1 MSGQAGIWNLDGRMP
16 DREFFEK
23 LSGAMARHAP
33 EGACSYFD
41 DVVGMLYRP
50 VHTTRESRLER
61 QPYVHPHGFVITWD
75 GRLDNREDLIAQL
88 HHDLPFPQTDVA
100 IVAAAFAR
108 WKSECFRALLGDWA
122 VSIWEPT
129 TRTLTLAEDYMGVR
143 HLYYNLTRRRIVWCT
158 DLAPI
163 ILLSGGSFAL
173 NDEYL
178 AGYLAMYPPAQ
189 LTPYREVLA
198 VPPGSF
204 VTIQCERTAS
214 RCFWSPGHKKQ
225 IRYKAD
231 TDYEEHFRQV
241 FRKSVCR
248 RLRADSPILGELSG
262 GLDSSSI
269 ICMADDVLAKH
280 EVEPIRLDTVSFYD
294 PKEQGGDERTY
305 FERVETKRGRTGY
318 HFNMDEYRGYFTLDY
333 RNFIAAPGSSEC
345 QAGLRNAVY
354 DLMQREG
361 YRVILSGIGG
371 DEFLGGVP
379 DPIPQLADSLVLLR
393 PIQLARQLKAWS
405 LTRKMPWIQLL
416 VQALVRLLPASARAM
431 FMEQG
436 KVPDWI
442 NPKFARRHQIATC
455 QLGPEPAGSS
465 WLPSDRD
472 YSQSIAA
479 MARQLAFFPQH
490 FLESEE
496 RRYPFLDRELIEFL
510 SAIPANQLLR
520 PVQRRSLMR
529 RALVGLVPSEVLARR
544 TKANGARGALADLHN
559 CWLEMEALFTSPL
572 SAQLGYVDQDR
583 LREHLQAAK
592 GGDAFQLFK
601 LIKAIYL
608 EMWLRSLAD
617 RALLKVDA
625 RSVTTKDKNITDQG
639 REHTTSFGAK
649 TAKRILPV
657 ELSKS
662 YDERR

>member
-1 MSGQAGIWNLDGRMP
+1 MSGQAGIWNLDGQPP
-16 DREFFEK
+16 DRDFLQK
-23 LSGAMARHAP
+23 MSGAMARHAP
-33 EGACSYFD
+33 EGAYSYFD

-50 VHTTRESRLER
+50 VHTTRESRLEQ
-61 QPYVHPHGFVITWD
+61 QPYVHSHGFVITWD

-88 HHDLPFPQTDVA
+88 RNDLVFPQTDVA

-122 VSIWEPT
+122 TSIWEPT

-143 HLYYNLTRRRIVWCT
+143 HLYYNLSHRRIVWCT
-158 DLAPI
+158 GLAPI
-163 ILLSGGSFAL
+163 ILLSGASFTL
-173 NDEYL
+173 NDEYI
-178 AGYLAMYPPAQ
+178 AGYLAMYPPAH

-204 VTIQCERTAS
+204 VTIERGRIAS
-214 RCFWSPGHKKQ
+214 RCFWSPDHKKR

-231 TDYEEHFRQV
+231 TDYEEHFRQL
-241 FRKSVCR
+241 FRKSVRR

-269 ICMADDVLAKH
+269 ICMSDDILGKG

-294 PKEQGGDERTY
+294 PKEHGGDERGY
-305 FERVETKRGRTGY
+305 FEKVEAKRGRTGH
-318 HFNMDEYRGYFTLDY
+318 HFNMDEYRDYFTLDY
-333 RNFIAAPGSSEC
+333 RNFIPAPGSSEC

-354 DLMQREG
+354 DLVQREG
-361 YRVILSGIGG
+361 YRVVLSGIGG

-379 DPIPQLADSLVLLR
+379 DPIPQLADSIVLLR

-416 VQALVRLLPASARAM
+416 VQALVRLFPAPARAM

-436 KVPDWI
+436 RVPNWI
-442 NPKFARRHQIATC
+442 SPRFARRHQIARC
-455 QLGPEPAGSS
+455 QLGPESAASS

-472 YSQSIAA
+472 YTQSIVA
-479 MARQLAFFPQH
+479 MTRQLAFFPQH

-520 PVQRRSLMR
+520 PGQRRSLMR

-572 SAQLGYVDQDR
+572 SAQLGYVDQGR
-583 LREHLQAAK
+583 LEEHLRAAK
-592 GGDAFQLFK
+592 GGDASQLFK
-601 LIKAIYL
+601 LLKAIYL

-617 RALLKVDA
+617 RALFQVDA
-625 RSVTTKDKNITDQG
+625 QTITTKDGSFTDQG
-639 REHTTSFGAK
+639 HERNTRFGA
-649 TAKRILPV
+649 TTNQTNSTGRAV
-657 ELSKS
+657 
-662 YDERR
+662 